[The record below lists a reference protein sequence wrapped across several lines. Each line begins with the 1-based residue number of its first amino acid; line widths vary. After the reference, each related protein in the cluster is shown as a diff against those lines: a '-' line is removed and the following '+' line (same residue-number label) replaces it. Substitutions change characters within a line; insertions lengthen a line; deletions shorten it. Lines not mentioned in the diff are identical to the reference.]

1 MKKFSNVTGFK
12 VNEEPKQVEQKIDEI
27 DKFKG
32 DLLNLMDNFLKVK
45 AYGPIHRKLMRG
57 ELSVDGKDL
66 LAEAIIILLTER
78 DNKSKTKLLEGLK
91 NKINDWEV
99 IDSEI
104 EKVKNSKISTKNIN
118 RVVKLLD
125 KYSSDEETLILYVES
140 TINKFKSIDTL
151 NEYSEII
158 SGSKLSIDSKNKL
171 INIYNQR
178 IKQISSI

>member
-12 VNEEPKQVEQKIDEI
+12 VNEEPKQIEQKIDEV
-27 DKFKG
+27 DQFKI
-32 DLLNLMDNFLKVK
+32 DLLNLMDSFLKVK
-45 AYGPIHRKLMRG
+45 VYGPIHRKLMRG

-78 DNKSKTKLLEGLK
+78 DNKSKTKLLENLK
-91 NKINDWEV
+91 TKINNWEV

-125 KYSSDEETLILYVES
+125 KYSSDEETLVLYVES
-140 TINKFKSIDTL
+140 TITKFKSIENL
-151 NEYSEII
+151 SEYSQII
-158 SGSKLSIDSKNKL
+158 SESKLSNDSKNKL

-178 IKQISSI
+178 IKQISSL

>member
-1 MKKFSNVTGFK
+1 MKKFSNVSGFK

-27 DKFKG
+27 DQFKG
-32 DLLNLMDNFLKVK
+32 DLLNLMDSFLKVK

-91 NKINDWEV
+91 TKINDWQV

-104 EKVKNSKISTKNIN
+104 EKVSNGKISTKNIN

-125 KYSSDEETLILYVES
+125 KYSSDEQTLLLYVES
-140 TINKFKSIDTL
+140 TINKFKNIETL
-151 NEYSEII
+151 NEYSQII
-158 SGSKLSIDSKNKL
+158 SQSKLSDESKNKL

-178 IKQISSI
+178 IKQIGSL